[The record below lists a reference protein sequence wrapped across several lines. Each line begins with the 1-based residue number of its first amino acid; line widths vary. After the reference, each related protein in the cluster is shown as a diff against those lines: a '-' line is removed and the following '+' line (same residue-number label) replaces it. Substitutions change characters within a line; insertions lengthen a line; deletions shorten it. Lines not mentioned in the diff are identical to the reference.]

1 MTFQHAGTGGVGE
14 RRFEGPK
21 AEILVSTAMKGSD
34 SGREYPEEGDGSVM
48 ELESLNKWPRKTSIS
63 LDWRQSEWGACL
75 GELDAR

>member
-1 MTFQHAGTGGVGE
+1 MTFQHAGGSGGAGE

-34 SGREYPEEGDGSVM
+34 SEQGYPDGSVM